1 VDTLRKPLLV
11 PLFFAIGGCQVW
23 QGRDIDSLPPTAS
36 LPEQSEPG
44 QVNIRYWMD
53 IPGAEPSALT
63 ELTRYPDNPD
73 NIETLNTLQQTQN
86 RADYYGAMAQGFITP
101 PRDGLY
107 RFFVSGDDQVEFWLS
122 DSQTP
127 DGATKIATVPAWTYP
142 DDYEKYSSQGSAAIN
157 LEAGKRYYFQIIFKE
172 RYGDDHFAVAWEG
185 PSLSRQVVPA
195 SAISSWAQPSY
206 PSEEDAVKAYN
217 RGYRIGYFDAQNG
230 LSMNPQY
237 PPLDEDQDGLYDNW
251 ETFHGLNPNDP
262 EDASSDRDDDF
273 LTALEEFDLGTNAER
288 ADTDGDGIPDG
299 AEFAYNLD
307 PLAPN
312 DAGEDADGDGA
323 TNLEEYQ
330 QGTDLNDSEDVP
342 VASQAMIDGFVGQY
356 YVGKSFQT
364 LATYRVEDSVNH
376 DWASSSPLQGL
387 PEDNFS
393 VRWNGV
399 FTAPHD
405 SGTREYEFIVRT
417 DDGVRLYL
425 DNNLVIDSW
434 VNRAA
439 ATDRYAIALDIG
451 ESVPIKMEYFDSI
464 RLASAQLT
472 IVDQQT
478 GDQISQ
484 SANVDTPDPGS
495 ESSQDS
501 DGDGIPDYWE
511 LRYGTDMMAQDAGTV
526 VASGSDVTVMEAY
539 QSNLNPWTLEP
550 ISGSEPDS
558 PDTTEPVPT
567 EPDGSVEMSWSVPQK
582 RADGSN
588 LNAGE
593 ISHYKIFYGLEEN
606 NLDME
611 TQDISKDQTSYV
623 IDGLDRGIWFFS
635 IRVYDTNGLASQPS
649 NVEAFQIN

>member
-1 VDTLRKPLLV
+1 MDTLRKPLLV

-73 NIETLNTLQQTQN
+73 NIETLNSLQQTQN

-101 PRDGLY
+101 PRDGMY

-206 PSEEDAVKAYN
+206 PSAEDAVKAYN

-356 YVGKSFQT
+356 FVGKSFEN
-364 LATYRVEDSVNH
+364 LATYRVEDAVNF
-376 DWASSSPLQGL
+376 DWASSAPLQGL

-393 VRWNGV
+393 IRWNGV

-439 ATDRYAIALDIG
+439 ATDRYTIALDSG

-484 SANVDTPDPGS
+484 SANIDTPDPGS

-511 LRYGTDMMAQDAGTV
+511 LRYGTDMMAQDAGSV

-550 ISGSEPDS
+550 LSGSEPDT

-567 EPDGSVEMSWSVPQK
+567 EPDGSVQMSWNVPQT

-588 LNAGE
+588 LSANE

-623 IDGLDRGIWFFS
+623 IEALDRGIWFFS